1 MFEGRKLDHIGL
13 QCVNSEKDATWYI
26 EKLGFTLKGKF
37 KSSRGEFYTWF
48 VTNGFVTFEISQKED
63 LDPMLQGKIDH
74 VALNSADIEA
84 DYKACVEQ
92 GLKISTN
99 GIQDIPS
106 RWERGCRYFKVVSP
120 TGEQIEINQDL

>member
-13 QCVNSEKDATWYI
+13 QCVDSEKDATWYM

-48 VTNGFVTFEISQKED
+48 VTNGQVTYEISQNTD
-63 LDPMLQGKIDH
+63 LDPMLRGKVDH
-74 VALNSADIEA
+74 IALNSTDIEA
-84 DYKACVEQ
+84 DYKACVDA
-92 GLKISTN
+92 GLTVCTK
-99 GIQDIPS
+99 GIESIPS

-120 TGEQIEINQDL
+120 TGEQVEINQDL